1 MTAPLRAE
9 AEAVQGVAIQGD
21 AGRTTARTGP
31 ADRKPASG
39 KNAANGKKAGLREW
53 LPWLDRQGRFSGLRA
68 AAFALTL
75 LPAALI
81 IYAAWMGQ
89 LGSKPW
95 TEAIHRTGIWAVRL
109 LVLSLAISP
118 LRRLLDWGKLIGVR
132 RMLGLSVMAY
142 ALGHL
147 GLHCIDMAFDWGLI
161 VSEIVKRFYL
171 TIGFVA
177 LLGLCAL
184 GATST
189 DGMIRRLGK
198 NWQRLHNLV
207 YPIAGLALLHFALQ
221 SKIDVTEPVLMS
233 GLFILLLFY
242 RGLYRWKLPVSLPAL
257 AGLALLAGL
266 ATALLETGWYALT
279 SGVSPWLVFQANA
292 DILTYW
298 DYASIRPAHWVALA
312 GLAVVAARTWRA
324 RKPRPPRQARQ
335 PATA

>member
-1 MTAPLRAE
+1 MTAPPSTQSA
-9 AEAVQGVAIQGD
+9 AAPGK
-21 AGRTTARTGP
+21 AGRAGAPTAP
-31 ADRKPASG
+31 VG
-39 KNAANGKKAGLREW
+39 KMAALKGW
-53 LPWLDRQGRFSGLRA
+53 LPWLDRQGRFSALRA

-75 LPAALI
+75 LPAVLVL
-81 IYAAWMGQ
+81 YAAWMGQ

-95 TEAIHRTGIWAVRL
+95 TEAIHRVGTWAVRL
-109 LVLSLAISP
+109 LILSLAISP
-118 LRRLLDWGKLIGVR
+118 LRRLLDWNKLIGIR

-147 GLHCIDMAFDWGLI
+147 GLYCIDMAFDWGLI

-207 YPIAGLALLHFALQ
+207 YPIAAIALLHFALQ

-233 GLFILLLFY
+233 GLFILLLLY

-257 AGLALLAGL
+257 AGIALLAGL

-292 DILTYW
+292 DILIYW

-312 GLAVVAARTWRA
+312 GLAVAVAHAWRA
-324 RKPRPPRQARQ
+324 RKPRARRQARQ
-335 PATA
+335 AVTA

>member
-1 MTAPLRAE
+1 MVARA
-9 AEAVQGVAIQGD
+9 ALAGKPTTLQG
-21 AGRTTARTGP
+21 
-31 ADRKPASG
+31 
-39 KNAANGKKAGLREW
+39 W
-53 LPWLDRQGRFSGLRA
+53 LPWLDRQGRFSALRA

-75 LPAALI
+75 LPAILVL
-81 IYAAWMGQ
+81 YAAWMGQ

-95 TEAIHRTGIWAVRL
+95 TEAIHRVGTWAVRL
-109 LVLSLAISP
+109 LILSLAISP
-118 LRRLLDWGKLIGVR
+118 LRRLLDWNKLIGIR

-147 GLHCIDMAFDWGLI
+147 GLYCIDMAFDWGLI

-177 LLGLCAL
+177 LIGLCAL

-207 YPIAGLALLHFALQ
+207 YPIAAIALLHFALQ

-233 GLFILLLFY
+233 GLFILLLLY

-257 AGLALLAGL
+257 AGIALLAGL

-312 GLAVVAARTWRA
+312 GLVVAAARMWRA
-324 RKPRPPRQARQ
+324 RKPRSSRQARQ

>member
-1 MTAPLRAE
+1 MTAPLPAKAE
-9 AEAVQGVAIQGD
+9 TIRDAAVPGKTGRMAAPARP
-21 AGRTTARTGP
+21 AG
-31 ADRKPASG
+31 
-39 KNAANGKKAGLREW
+39 KAGGLKDW

-68 AAFALTL
+68 ATFALTL
-75 LPAALI
+75 LPALLI
-81 IYAAWMGQ
+81 LYAAWMGQ

-95 TEAIHRTGIWAVRL
+95 TEAIHRTGTWAVRL
-109 LVLSLAISP
+109 LILSLAVSP

-147 GLHCIDMAFDWGLI
+147 GLYFIDMAFDWGLI
-161 VSEIVKRFYL
+161 VSETVKRFYL

-177 LLGLCAL
+177 LLGLSAL

-233 GLFILLLFY
+233 GLFVLLLFY
-242 RGLYRWKLPVSLPAL
+242 RGLYRWKWPVSSPVLV
-257 AGLALLAGL
+257 GLALLAGL

-312 GLAVVAARTWRA
+312 GLAVAAARIWRA
-324 RKPRPPRQARQ
+324 PKPRAPRQVRQ